1 MTSYADKLQGVY
13 KVATLDVDL
22 SSVPQ
27 SFFRAGPSPSGGIY
41 YTLDFRVEITVQS
54 SLEFS
59 LLVNGVRY
67 GAVTANYT

>member
-1 MTSYADKLQGVY
+1 VY

-27 SFFRAGPSPSGGIY
+27 SAFLSSPSPSGGTY
-41 YTLDFRVEITVQS
+41 YTLHFQVEMTIQS
-54 SLEFS
+54 SLEFC

-67 GAVTANYT
+67 GAVTANYA